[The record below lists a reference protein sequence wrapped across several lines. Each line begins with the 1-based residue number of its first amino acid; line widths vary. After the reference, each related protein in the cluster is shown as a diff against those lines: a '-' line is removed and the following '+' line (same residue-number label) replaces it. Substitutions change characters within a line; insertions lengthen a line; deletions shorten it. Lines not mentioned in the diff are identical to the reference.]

1 VTGRLLKILLVLGI
15 VLAVAWFASKTE
27 FENVEVP
34 VRLKGEAARNP
45 FYGAIRFSEVLGAE
59 AAWERVFATP
69 RNDAVIMLSAWNWN
83 LSKTRRERIEHWVE
97 GGGRLIVDN
106 TMIGGTAE
114 FERWS
119 GIGELKVKR
128 TRKFV
133 DPDGGEGETG
143 ESADNETGEPEGAE
157 EILEAGAPAEVA
169 EEETSEAVEPEDYE
183 PEEQPVAD
191 DDSFFGQFIPKEC
204 TTLVEDITSR
214 KLSVCD
220 VTPMQSLTSSRRIL
234 WALRDG
240 EKIHAVRTAV
250 GSGSV
255 TVINAQP
262 FRFRAFLA
270 GDHPRLF
277 ATMTQLH
284 RGDLVLFLTEE
295 DHANIVSLM
304 WRFGAPA
311 VLLMLA
317 CVVLALW
324 RSGPRFGPQVAG
336 SSSARRSLAEQIRG
350 TGQFALRF
358 GGGKALHAAAARAL
372 RDAAIRKFPRYDRM
386 SSEERVTT
394 LATASGISADDLGP
408 AMNHIG
414 VRSTHELRQA
424 IAVLESAR
432 RRLLTRAKHGN

>member
-1 VTGRLLKILLVLGI
+1 VKTRLLGI
-15 VLAVAWFASKTE
+15 VLVLGVVLLVGWFASNTE
-27 FENVEVP
+27 FENIEVP

-59 AAWERVFATP
+59 ASWERVFATP

-83 LSKTRRERIEHWVE
+83 LSRTRRERIEHWVE
-97 GGGRLIVDN
+97 AGGRLIVDN
-106 TMIGGTAE
+106 TMIGGTEE

-119 GIGELKVKR
+119 GIGELKEKR
-128 TRKFV
+128 RKFV
-133 DPDGGEGETG
+133 DPEEDAVED
-143 ESADNETGEPEGAE
+143 ESAGE
-157 EILEAGAPAEVA
+157 EITDEVEA
-169 EEETSEAVEPEDYE
+169 EDFE

-191 DDSFFGQFIPKEC
+191 DDSFFGQFIPRDCKP
-204 TTLVEDITSR
+204 LVEDVTSR
-214 KLSVCD
+214 KISVCD
-220 VTPMQSLTSSRRIL
+220 VTPMQSLTSSRRVL

-240 EKIHAVRTAV
+240 GKIHAVRTAV
-250 GSGSV
+250 GRGSV

-270 GDHPRLF
+270 GDHPKLF
-277 ATMTQLH
+277 ATMTQLRH
-284 RGDLVLFLTEE
+284 GDLVVFLTEE
-295 DHANIVSLM
+295 DHASLISLM
-304 WRFGAPA
+304 WRFGAPV

-317 CVVLALW
+317 CIVLGLW

-336 SSSARRSLAEQIRG
+336 TSSARRSLAEQIRG

-358 GGGKALHAAAARAL
+358 GNGKALHAAAARAL

-386 SSEERVTT
+386 SAEERVAT
-394 LATASGISADDLGP
+394 LAAASGISADDLGP

-414 VRSTHELRQA
+414 VRSTHELRHA

-432 RRLLTRAKHGN
+432 RRLLLKKA